1 MKYYVKWI
9 FVVLFMCSLTS
20 YVADD
25 KPGRGLKVGD
35 VAPNFT
41 IQTAS
46 DKGSKELSAL
56 RGHYVLISFW
66 AGYDATSRAN
76 NASLSYAVSKSK
88 AQGVE
93 MVSVSFDKYNSIFE
107 ETIRKD
113 EIVTPNCF
121 VDTKG
126 EASAIFKDYKLKNGF
141 GNYLL
146 DGNGIIIAKN
156 ISAAQLT
163 DYINKQP
170 A

>member
-1 MKYYVKWI
+1 
-9 FVVLFMCSLTS
+9 MCSLTS
-20 YVADD
+20 YVVDD
-25 KPGRGLKVGD
+25 KPSRGLNVGD

-46 DKGSKELSAL
+46 EKSSTELSAL
-56 RGHYVLISFW
+56 RGRYVLISFW

-76 NASLSYAVSKSK
+76 NAIMSHAVKRAK

-93 MVSVSFDKYNSIFE
+93 MVSVSFDEFDSVFR

-113 EIVTPNCF
+113 EIATPNCF

-126 EASAIFKDYKLKNGF
+126 EASAIFKNYKLNKGF

-156 ISAAQLT
+156 ISAAQLA
-163 DYINKQP
+163 DYLKKRP

>member
-1 MKYYVKWI
+1 
-9 FVVLFMCSLTS
+9 
-20 YVADD
+20 
-25 KPGRGLKVGD
+25 
-35 VAPNFT
+35 
-41 IQTAS
+41 
-46 DKGSKELSAL
+46 
-56 RGHYVLISFW
+56 
-66 AGYDATSRAN
+66 
-76 NASLSYAVSKSK
+76 
-88 AQGVE
+88 

-156 ISAAQLT
+156 ISAAQLA